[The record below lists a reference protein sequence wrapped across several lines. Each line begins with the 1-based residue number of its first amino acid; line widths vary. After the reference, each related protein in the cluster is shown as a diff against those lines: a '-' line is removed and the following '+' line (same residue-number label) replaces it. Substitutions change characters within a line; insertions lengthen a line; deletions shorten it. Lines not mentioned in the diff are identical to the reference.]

1 MTQSLLVC
9 LFSQI
14 KAVVIF
20 LLTMSLDSITI
31 KLTNIS

>member
-14 KAVVIF
+14 EAVVIF
-20 LLTMSLDSITI
+20 LLTMPLDSITI
-31 KLTNIS
+31 KLTNVS